1 MLNENGSPQNQV
13 DGEVSQNELLFQQL
27 RQMIQTY
34 ENLHNIQDI
43 SEVYKNLSLTNEGQ
57 VQIDN
62 HDPEMIK
69 KLKELI
75 NSEDRDQLI
84 QEYPQEELVQFM
96 QFVEQLQRSNGH
108 GHQYDDGDQNGLND
122 ILKQIVAAQQNQA
135 GFETP
140 PEKNVEE
147 EKKESDEKQEFLNNI
162 RAHLQGAREN
172 QIGW

>member
-1 MLNENGSPQNQV
+1 
-13 DGEVSQNELLFQQL
+13 
-27 RQMIQTY
+27 MIQTY

-84 QEYPQEELVQFM
+84 QEYP
-96 QFVEQLQRSNGH
+96 
-108 GHQYDDGDQNGLND
+108 
-122 ILKQIVAAQQNQA
+122 
-135 GFETP
+135 
-140 PEKNVEE
+140 
-147 EKKESDEKQEFLNNI
+147 
-162 RAHLQGAREN
+162 
-172 QIGW
+172 

>member
-1 MLNENGSPQNQV
+1 MSQPTEEMQENLKIEDVFEEVDRQLIDELTVFIEEYQQSKTYYREQLQTIQNEALGETSQLNNQQLNLMAEQLILNENDGSPQNQE
-13 DGEVSQNELLFQQL
+13 DGGEVKQNDLLFQQL

-57 VQIDN
+57 VQIEN

-84 QEYPQEELVQFM
+84 
-96 QFVEQLQRSNGH
+96 
-108 GHQYDDGDQNGLND
+108 
-122 ILKQIVAAQQNQA
+122 
-135 GFETP
+135 
-140 PEKNVEE
+140 
-147 EKKESDEKQEFLNNI
+147 
-162 RAHLQGAREN
+162 
-172 QIGW
+172 